1 MAAGKHGSAETSI
14 VLDDSGGTPRTIT
27 NYVLTMGA
35 LKITAHNQPST
46 AYGDS
51 WEEILMTGVK
61 KGEPIQLGGF
71 FDDTATSGPHV
82 VMGVPDSS
90 PQASTRTLTVVVG
103 NSVTFTA
110 EGYITSYEVLAK
122 VGSLTEFAAM
132 YHPTGSVAW
141 S

>member
-1 MAAGKHGSAETSI
+1 MGEGKHGSAEVTI
-14 VLDDSGGTPRTIT
+14 ALDDSGGTPRTIT

-35 LKITAHNQPST
+35 LKITAGLQPST

-61 KGEPIQLGGF
+61 KGEPIQLGGL
-71 FDDTATSGPHV
+71 FDDTATTGPHV

-90 PQASTRTLTVVVG
+90 PQASTRTLAIVVG
-103 NSVTFTA
+103 NSKTFTA
-110 EGYITSYEVLAK
+110 EGYITSYAVVAK
-122 VGSLTEFAAM
+122 EGALTEFDAVF
-132 YHPTGSVAW
+132 HPTGSVAW